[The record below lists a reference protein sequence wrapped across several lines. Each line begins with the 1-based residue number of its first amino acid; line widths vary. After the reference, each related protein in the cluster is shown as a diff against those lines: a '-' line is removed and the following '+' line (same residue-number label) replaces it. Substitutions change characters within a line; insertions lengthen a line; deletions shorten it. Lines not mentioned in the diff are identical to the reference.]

1 MQQRREMDRRQDPN
15 EDEELEKP
23 ESVPNFLTA
32 RELQAREPAK
42 EQHDGGKPAGE
53 RRVLKERRRNPG

>member
-1 MQQRREMDRRQDPN
+1 MQQRREMDRRQNAN
-15 EDEELEKP
+15 EEEDLEEP

-42 EQHDGGKPAGE
+42 EQQDGEKPVGE
-53 RRVLKERRRNPG
+53 RRVLRERRRNPG